1 MTPSLVLTILLIYFG
16 ILIVL
21 SYITSRGATTHT
33 FFTAGKNS
41 PWYLVAYS
49 MIGTAISGVTFIS
62 VPGEVGNSQFSY
74 FQFILG
80 NVAGYV
86 VVALVLMP
94 VYYRL
99 NLVSIYTYL
108 HQRLGFWSYKSGA
121 AAFLVSRTIGAAF
134 RLFLTATVLQLAL
147 FEAWGIPFEVN
158 VLITI
163 ALIWLITSK
172 GGIKTILWT
181 DAFQTTFLIAALLL
195 SVYLISQALGL
206 SLGGLIDTVRSSDYS
221 KVFFFDDVNDKKYFF
236 KQFLAG
242 LFTTIAMFGL
252 DQDLMQKNL
261 TCRNL
266 QDAQKNM
273 YTFSTVFLFVN
284 ILFLTLGALLYI
296 YSNQQGIPIPAKTDE
311 LYPSLLVTLN
321 RFGLVAGVFFIL
333 GITASSYASAD
344 SALASLTTSVCIDF
358 LDFEKRPEAQRKRL
372 KTIVHLVMSVALLLV
387 ILIFNALNDQSVVRA
402 VFTVAGYTYG
412 PLLGLFAFGLL
423 TQRSVKDRWVPVVCV
438 LSPILCYLINANA
451 ENWLNGYKFGFELLI
466 LNGGLT
472 FLGLLLLS
480 GRKSADRQ
488 LTK

>member
-1 MTPSLVLTILLIYFG
+1 MTPALVLTILAIYFG
-16 ILIVL
+16 ILIVI
-21 SYITSRGATTHT
+21 SYVTSRGATTHT

-80 NVAGYV
+80 NVAGYF

-147 FEAWGIPFEVN
+147 FGQWGIPFEVN
-158 VLITI
+158 VLVTI

-206 SLGGLIDTVRSSDYS
+206 SADGLVETVRNSDYS
-221 KVFFFDDVNDKKYFF
+221 KTFFLDNPKDNKYFF
-236 KQFLAG
+236 TQFFAG
-242 LFTTIAMFGL
+242 LFTTVAMFGL

-266 QDAQKNM
+266 REAQKNM

-296 YSNQQGIPIPAKTDE
+296 YSNQQGIPIPKKTDE
-311 LYPSLLVTLN
+311 LYPTLLVTLN
-321 RFGLVAGVFFIL
+321 EFGLVAGVFFIL

-344 SALASLTTSVCIDF
+344 SALASLTTSFCIDF
-358 LDFEKRPEAQRKRL
+358 LDFEKRPEAERKRL
-372 KTIVHLVMSVALLLV
+372 KTVVHLSMSLALLV
-387 ILIFNALNDQSVVRA
+387 TILIFNALNDQSVVRA

-423 TQRSVKDRWVPVVCV
+423 TKRAVRDRYVPLVCIA
-438 LSPILCYLINANA
+438 SPLICYLLNANA
-451 ENWLNGYKFGFELLI
+451 DRWLGGHKFGFELLI
-466 LNGGLT
+466 LNGLLT
-472 FLGLLLLS
+472 FLGLWALS
-480 GRKSADRQ
+480 RK
-488 LTK
+488 TFGV

>member
-1 MTPSLVLTILLIYFG
+1 MNPYLVLTILLIYFG
-16 ILIVL
+16 VLILI

-33 FFTAGKNS
+33 FFTAGKSS

-74 FQFILG
+74 LQFILG
-80 NVAGYV
+80 NVAGYM

-94 VYYRL
+94 VYYRM

-108 HQRLGFWSYKSGA
+108 QKRLGFWSYKSGA

-134 RLFLTATVLQLAL
+134 RLFLTASVLQLAL
-147 FEAWGIPFEVN
+147 FDEWNVPFAVN

-195 SVYLISQALGL
+195 SVYLISEALGL
-206 SLGGLIDTVRSSDYS
+206 SLGGLIDTVRASDYS
-221 KVFFFDDVNDKKYFF
+221 KAFFFDDPKSNKFF
-236 KQFLAG
+236 YKQFFAG
-242 LFTTIAMFGL
+242 LFTTVAMFGL

-296 YSNQQGIPIPAKTDE
+296 YSNQQNIPIPAHTDD
-311 LYPSLLVTLN
+311 LYPTLLLKLN
-321 RFGLVAGVFFIL
+321 KFGIVAGVFFLL

-344 SALASLTTSVCIDF
+344 SALASLTTSFCIDF
-358 LDFEKRPEAQRKRL
+358 LDFENRPEEKRKRL
-372 KTIVHLVMSVALLLV
+372 KTIVHLCMSIALLIV
-387 ILIFNALNDQSVVRA
+387 ILIFKAINDQSVVKA

-412 PLLGLFAFGLL
+412 PLLGLFSFGLL
-423 TQRSVKDRWVPVVCV
+423 TKLSVKDRFVPVVCI
-438 LSPILCYLINANA
+438 LSPILCYIINTNANT
-451 ENWLNGYKFGFELLI
+451 WLNGYKFGFELLI
-466 LNGGLT
+466 LNGVLT

-480 GRKSADRQ
+480 QKKVSG
-488 LTK
+488 TTY

>member
-1 MTPSLVLTILLIYFG
+1 MNPYLVLTILLIYFG
-16 ILIVL
+16 VLILI

-33 FFTAGKNS
+33 FFTAGKSS

-74 FQFILG
+74 LQFILG
-80 NVAGYV
+80 NVAGYM

-94 VYYRL
+94 VYYRM

-108 HQRLGFWSYKSGA
+108 QKRLGFWSYKSGA

-134 RLFLTATVLQLAL
+134 RLFLTASVLQLAL
-147 FEAWGIPFEVN
+147 FDEWNVPFAVN

-195 SVYLISQALGL
+195 SVYLISEALGL
-206 SLGGLIDTVRSSDYS
+206 SLGGLIDTVRASDYS
-221 KVFFFDDVNDKKYFF
+221 KAFFFDDPKSNKFF
-236 KQFLAG
+236 YKQFFAG
-242 LFTTIAMFGL
+242 LFTTVAMFGL

-296 YSNQQGIPIPAKTDE
+296 YSNQQNIPIPAHTDD
-311 LYPSLLVTLN
+311 LYPTLLLKLN
-321 RFGLVAGVFFIL
+321 KFGIVAGVFFLL

-344 SALASLTTSVCIDF
+344 SALASLTTSFCIDF
-358 LDFEKRPEAQRKRL
+358 LDFENRPEEKRKRL
-372 KTIVHLVMSVALLLV
+372 KTIVHLCMSIALLIV
-387 ILIFNALNDQSVVRA
+387 ILIFKAINDQSVVKA

-412 PLLGLFAFGLL
+412 PLLGLFSFGLL
-423 TQRSVKDRWVPVVCV
+423 TKLSVKDRFVPVVCI
-438 LSPILCYLINANA
+438 LSPILCYIINTNANT
-451 ENWLNGYKFGFELLI
+451 WLNGYKFGFELLI
-466 LNGGLT
+466 LNGVLT

-480 GRKSADRQ
+480 QKKSAGA
-488 LTK
+488 TYG